1 MDLLEFFK
9 PKFIKVKEKE
19 FEEKQ
24 KFKEDNRYGCGNCGY
39 HYAGGL
45 PPEGG
50 ILCEGGIMLYCRGC
64 GKFECFEI

>member
-39 HYAGGL
+39 HAKVF
-45 PPEGG
+45 EGG
-50 ILCEGGIMLYCRGC
+50 ILIEGGIMMYCRGC